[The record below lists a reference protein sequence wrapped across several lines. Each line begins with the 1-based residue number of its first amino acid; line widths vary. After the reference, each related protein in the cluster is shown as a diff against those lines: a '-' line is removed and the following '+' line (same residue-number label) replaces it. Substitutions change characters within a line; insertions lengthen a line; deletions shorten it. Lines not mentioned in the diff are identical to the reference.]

1 MWRCRAKPGPQGPK
15 GWDEGE
21 GASVPDY
28 YWYWTPW
35 LPWWEETWCQ
45 NVVYFRRIFPG
56 GSGGKSICLQCR
68 RPEFNP
74 WVRKDPWRR
83 KWQPAPVC
91 LPGKSHG
98 RRSLV
103 GYNLWGHKEL
113 DMIEW
118 LHFHFRRI
126 RNMSDV
132 EGILC
137 PACLAFFL
145 LEKRR
150 LNIYNPLYSMTSEVL
165 SGADSL
171 WYWSFNGDLSLI
183 QWTWVFSF

>member
-1 MWRCRAKPGPQGPK
+1 MATFTFSLAVSEMENVKYKRPNSSQELSWMRGQVETGVSQRKRVRSLEAIPRKYPRDS
-15 GWDEGE
+15 GWSQRGVYGIPEANHRRGQWH
-21 GASVPDY
+21 P
-28 YWYWTPW
+28 TPV
-35 LPWWEETWCQ
+35 L
-45 NVVYFRRIFPG
+45 V
-56 GSGGKSICLQCR
+56 
-68 RPEFNP
+68 
-74 WVRKDPWRR
+74 
-83 KWQPAPVC
+83 
-91 LPGKSHG
+91 PGKSHG